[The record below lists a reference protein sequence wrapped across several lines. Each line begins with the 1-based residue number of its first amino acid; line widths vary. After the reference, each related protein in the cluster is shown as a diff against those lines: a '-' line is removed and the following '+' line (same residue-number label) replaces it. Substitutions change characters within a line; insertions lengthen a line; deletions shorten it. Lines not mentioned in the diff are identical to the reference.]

1 MGTIVAMRPRPLLAA
16 LLAGAAALTAGA
28 YVGGAVL
35 APSQT
40 SAQEAPAPSLLA
52 VSRRA
57 DPSLDRYL
65 RTAKRH
71 TSARA
76 MNGAQEWL
84 STRSQPIV
92 AHDSDPTVSLNTTGW
107 ATNPNVAVYVN
118 ATGVNDYNRD
128 ALRDASRWILRKNGQ
143 PVKVDG
149 WQVLD
154 IRVPEARR
162 WWLYGSDGK
171 ASCIDDR
178 GRRSPLDLIACGYRG
193 LWVDNVLTV
202 PSAWFR
208 PDPGIDA
215 NGWAEGLVALLT
227 ELRAALPQ
235 GVPFT
240 INAHWT
246 DIDFPW
252 ASGFALNFESAFVR
266 AARLADQL
274 VIEGGAIDHGLNYGG
289 SATDQWSY
297 RRLLAYADV
306 MHQAGVRL
314 QWEKTNSTDLTSN
327 SAKQLGKLPP
337 CNDSDYARKQPA
349 WRQGDKVW
357 RAHVRTA
364 AFNLAS
370 ALLVVAPGD
379 SVGDMCEYPGRGWKG
394 YRTDLGPA
402 MAPRE
407 DNGTA
412 IVRRFGLGFV
422 AVNPSSKAVVV
433 TIPEGKYAINLASLA
448 SPKKPRVAT
457 NRFRIPARSALVAKY
472 YDAGTTAK
480 KR

>member
-1 MGTIVAMRPRPLLAA
+1 MRPRPLLTA

-28 YVGGAVL
+28 FAGGTVL
-35 APSQT
+35 APDQT
-40 SAQEAPAPSLLA
+40 SAQEAPTPSLLP

-65 RTAKRH
+65 RTPREH
-71 TSARA
+71 TSTRS
-76 MNGAQEWL
+76 MNGAQQWL
-84 STRSQPIV
+84 STKASPIV

-107 ATNPNVAVYVN
+107 ATNPYVSVYVN

-128 ALRDASRWILRKNGQ
+128 ALRDAGRWILRKNGT

-154 IRVPEARR
+154 VRVPEARR

-171 ASCIDDR
+171 ASCTDDR
-178 GRRSPLDLIACGYRG
+178 PRRAALDLIACGYRG

-208 PDPGIDA
+208 PDPGIDESA
-215 NGWAEGLVALLT
+215 WGEGLVALLQ
-227 ELRAALPQ
+227 ELRDALPA

-246 DIDFPW
+246 DVDFPW
-252 ASGFALNFESAFVR
+252 AEGFGLNFESPFVR

-274 VIEGGAIDHGLNYGG
+274 LIEGGAIDHGLNYAG
-289 SATDQWSY
+289 SSTDQWSY

-327 SAKQLGKLPP
+327 ARRQLGALPP
-337 CNDSDYARKQPA
+337 CNDSDYARQQPA

-370 ALLVVAPGD
+370 ALLTAAPGD

-394 YRTDLGPA
+394 YNVDLGPA

-422 AVNPSSKAVVV
+422 AVNPSNKAVVV
-433 TIPEGKYAINLASLA
+433 TLPEGKHAINLASLA
-448 SPKKPRVAT
+448 SPKRPQVAT
-457 NRFRIPARSALVAKY
+457 NRFRIQPRSALVAKY
-472 YDAGTTAK
+472 YDAAAAK
-480 KR
+480 RR